1 MKTKSDYYWELKQGI
16 DILHAKLRIVIGVR
30 HTMTIHDAAVAIL
43 RHTMTHGQGDG
54 EITGGGVRRRVLA
67 CSRAGAVIATAARAF
82 LRRGATASTDRQGGR
97 PGESGG

>member
-1 MKTKSDYYWELKQGI
+1 MPEIQKKKEREREKGSDLLSTFPRRRKIPESKKLQNPMKTKSDYYWELKQGI

-54 EITGGGVRRRVLA
+54 EITGGACAGV
-67 CSRAGAVIATAARAF
+67 C
-82 LRRGATASTDRQGGR
+82 
-97 PGESGG
+97 